1 MIDHDIRSG
10 WFIAHWIS
18 SITRQTSNREP
29 ILILFTRCNTKI
41 IKKHTRSQIA
51 ARFLALSLSLLFLLF
66 VTDECE
72 CARSSRRWW
81 WWCVRMKQFQV
92 SKKQSEVANEQ
103 TSDEKEKKI
112 HSDWLWSHYNNTHA
126 EKYVYLRRRRGECV
140 PSCARLYMLL
150 GSWLGLRAHRATL
163 YHFML
168 FSIYFFCRPFRCWQR
183 TRAPLSPF
191 SVVSMCACAHIRLCS
206 YSVSVCAEAV
216 ALTLIAPAAAS
227 SYRLSKRDF
236 GVRSDFR
243 VRIRHSNDVKSTPLW
258 TLLHFIIHTINA
270 HTSMPSSESIVRNR
284 TRRHESARRRMSFD
298 GSPISYRGKV
308 QCWYREANTEH

>member
-140 PSCARLYMLL
+140 PSCVRACICCWVLGWVCVHTARLSIILCYFLFTFFVGRFVA
-150 GSWLGLRAHRATL
+150 GSAHERL
-163 YHFML
+163 YL
-168 FSIYFFCRPFRCWQR
+168 PFRLCRCVRAR
-183 TRAPLSPF
+183 TF
-191 SVVSMCACAHIRLCS
+191 
-206 YSVSVCAEAV
+206 VC
-216 ALTLIAPAAAS
+216 
-227 SYRLSKRDF
+227 
-236 GVRSDFR
+236 
-243 VRIRHSNDVKSTPLW
+243 VRIRWVCVPKQLLSLW
-258 TLLHFIIHTINA
+258 SHQQQPVAIA
-270 HTSMPSSESIVRNR
+270 YRNGFR
-284 TRRHESARRRMSFD
+284 CA
-298 GSPISYRGKV
+298 
-308 QCWYREANTEH
+308 